1 MSPTIGAYLPMNG
14 NVDKFLL
21 RLEINPQWV
30 EEFIL
35 ESSWDISDAT
45 IQHHL

>member
-1 MSPTIGAYLPMNG
+1 MSPTIGVYLPMNG
-14 NVDKFLL
+14 NMGVFKLKPV
-21 RLEINPQWV
+21 NQPQWV

-45 IQHHL
+45 I